1 MTVLR
6 DLGRISAAVRQEQ
19 KGTWM
24 KSLSP
29 TRSSRA
35 RLAAAAVAVLAVAA
49 LAPTLASGATSGT
62 PPPPGATV
70 DVLKIAG
77 GFTKGNLLHFQ
88 NPTTTVH
95 TGDYLEIDNTT
106 NPHQVGPHTFS
117 LVTKN
122 SIPKTKHARKVCF
135 TKGHICKEI
144 AKGLGVKGNGPP
156 TKNPSEAGLP
166 GWDTEGTKS
175 TVGDTWF
182 TGNKPNSSFV
192 QIVSATPG
200 TTLYYMCAVH
210 PFMHGKVTVQAP
222 GT

>member
-1 MTVLR
+1 
-6 DLGRISAAVRQEQ
+6 
-19 KGTWM
+19 M
-24 KSLSP
+24 KRFSP
-29 TRSSRA
+29 TRSGRA
-35 RLAAAAVAVLAVAA
+35 RIIIAAIAA
-49 LAPTLASGATSGT
+49 LGVATVVPTLATGATSGT

-77 GFTKGNLLHFQ
+77 GFSKGNLLHFE
-88 NPTTTVH
+88 NPPAVH

-106 NPHQVGPHTFS
+106 KPRQVGPHTFS

-122 SIPKTKHARKVCF
+122 SVPKTKHARKVCF
-135 TKGHICKEI
+135 TPNHICKEI

-156 TKNPSEAGLP
+156 TINPSEAGLP

-182 TGNKPNSSFV
+182 TGNKPNTSFV
-192 QIVSATPG
+192 QIVSAPAG
-200 TTLYYMCAVH
+200 TTLYYMCAIH
-210 PFMHGKVTVQAP
+210 PFMKGKITVQAP